1 MPKFRF
7 ALFSHRNRP
16 ITDLVDTFILNG
28 QRVGPVRAERDL
40 KPTSKLFTVDA
51 PADKYE
57 LQLEVDGFKLFRRT
71 VEIKPNAPPVIGIN
85 LTHRCSDLP
94 EFDELNAK
102 QRALL
107 ATFNPGAGVEEIWRS
122 LSDNQCATF
131 FQLSHA
137 LNNIKLTNKRA
148 LVSYIDTVRRIGG
161 AEIEDTIPDNKSR
174 TATGWRFHVTI
185 RGSDINRIVSD
196 LTQGETFGDQDGFT
210 HPTHGKFGLR
220 KSHREKER
228 MPRLQ
233 IVLSND
239 NLHADVDLDVEF
251 DRSSP
256 HDVFRHF
263 IRRFPEVEGIYQF

>member
-28 QRVGPVRAERDL
+28 QRVGPVRDERDL
-40 KPTSKLFTVDA
+40 KPTSKQFTVDA
-51 PADKYE
+51 PPDKYE

-71 VEIKPNAPPVIGIN
+71 VEIKQNAPPVIGIN
-85 LTHRCSDLP
+85 LTHKCSDLP
-94 EFDELNAK
+94 EFDELNVT
-102 QRALL
+102 QRTLL
-107 ATFNPGAGVEEIWRS
+107 STFDPQTGVEQIWRS

-137 LNNIKLTNKRA
+137 LHNIKLANKRTLA
-148 LVSYIDTVRRIGG
+148 SYIDMVRRIGG
-161 AEIEDTIPDNKSR
+161 VKIEDTIPDNKPR
-174 TATGWRFHVTI
+174 TATGWRLHVMI
-185 RGSDINRIVSD
+185 RGADLGRIVSD
-196 LTQGETFGDQDGFT
+196 LTEGETFGDQDSFT

-228 MPRLQ
+228 LPRLQ
-233 IVLSND
+233 IVLSDD

-256 HDVFRHF
+256 HHVFGHF
-263 IRRFPEVEGIYQF
+263 IKRFPEVEGIYRF